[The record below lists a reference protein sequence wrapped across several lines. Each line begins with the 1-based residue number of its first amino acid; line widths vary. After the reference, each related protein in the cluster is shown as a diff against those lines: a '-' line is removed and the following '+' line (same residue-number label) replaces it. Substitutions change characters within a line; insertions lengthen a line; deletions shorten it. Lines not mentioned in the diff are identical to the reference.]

1 MNTCKIVISC
11 ILFLIFSWSIT
22 AQVTKHTVQNGETVT
37 SIAQKYKVTPYDIYR
52 LNPDAQNGIQE
63 NKVLLIPPSYKTE
76 PKKEIW
82 HEVEAKETL
91 FGIAKKYNTTV
102 EQIQKLNEEALKEG
116 LKVGAKIRV
125 SGEIHKDNHKN
136 QSTEKFHIVQPKETL
151 FGIAK
156 QYQISVEQL
165 KKLNPQ
171 IDEGLQPGQ
180 KLYLQANT
188 KAPVEIQSLG
198 DIETQRKPA
207 LPAMLTYEVKAKET
221 LFGLSKQF
229 QVSQQELLTL
239 NPELSDGV
247 REGMVIKVPTNQMGR
262 MSNSKPV
269 VDLSKN
275 RSQNEKREMVLLLP
289 FNISKIQSDTTLS
302 TQARLKKDG
311 FLNMTLDFYS
321 GALMAIDSAK
331 RLGMNVGIKIFDSQ
345 ETRSS
350 SQVTTIIQSE
360 NLKDSD
366 VVIGP
371 FYPQHVE
378 KAAQILQEYQVP
390 VISPLREVSKSYPN
404 LVQSMPPSDM
414 VKQKMIEFIR
424 SKNGNAIA
432 IIDQKKGSSRTY
444 FQTHY
449 KDIYL
454 APLNEKGGII
464 GDSIKL
470 KLNKSKVNYF
480 ILETA
485 TTSMIFS
492 ALAQCNQAISNG
504 YQAEL
509 VVLDINP
516 TFETDEIFSRL
527 VKQKII
533 FPSLT
538 RYQDTPESVLFA
550 INYKKKNNTYP
561 NQFAIRGFDLIFDTL
576 LRLSQSQSLASTWNN
591 SATEGIENKF
601 DYSFSESKGF
611 ANQGVYIMQ
620 YEEDLTVKLLN

>member
-1 MNTCKIVISC
+1 MDTCKRVISSL
-11 ILFLIFSWSIT
+11 LFLIFSCSLS
-22 AQVTKHTVQNGETVT
+22 AQVTKHTVQTGETVT

-63 NKVLLIPPSYKTE
+63 NKVLLIPPSYKAESKTE
-76 PKKEIW
+76 TW
-82 HEVEAKETL
+82 HVVEAKETL
-91 FGIAKKYNTTV
+91 FGIAKKYNTSV

-125 SGEIHKDNHKN
+125 SGEIHKN
-136 QSTEKFHIVQPKETL
+136 QSSEKFHIVQPKETL

-156 QYQISVEQL
+156 HYQISVEQL
-165 KKLNPQ
+165 KKMNPQ
-171 IDEGLQPGQ
+171 IEEGLQPGQ
-180 KLYLQANT
+180 KLFLQDNLKT
-188 KAPVEIQSLG
+188 SNEIQRSG
-198 DIETQRKPA
+198 EVETQNKPA
-207 LPAMLTYEVKAKET
+207 LPALLTYEVKAKET

-229 QVSQQELLTL
+229 QVSQQELLSL

-247 REGMVIKVPTNQMGR
+247 REGMVIKVPANPIGKI
-262 MSNSKPV
+262 SNSKSV

-275 RSQNEKREMVLLLP
+275 TIQNEKKEMVLLLP

-331 RLGMNVGIKIFDSQ
+331 RLGINVGVKIFDSQ

-350 SQVTTIIQSE
+350 SQVTSIIQNE

-378 KAAQILQEYQVP
+378 KAAQVLQEYQVP

-404 LVQSMPPSDM
+404 MVQSMPPADL
-414 VKQKMIEFIR
+414 VKQKMIEFVR

-432 IIDQKKGSSRTY
+432 LIDQKKLTSRTY

-449 KDIYL
+449 RDIYL

-470 KLNKSKVNYF
+470 KLSKNKVNYF

-492 ALAQCNQAISNG
+492 ALSQCNQAISSG
-504 YQAEL
+504 FQAEL

-538 RYQDTPESVLFA
+538 RYQDTPESVQFA

-561 NQFAIRGFDLIFDTL
+561 NQFAIRGFDLVFDTL
-576 LRLSQSQSLASTWNN
+576 IRLAQSQTLISTWNN

-601 DYSFSESKGF
+601 DYTFSESKGF